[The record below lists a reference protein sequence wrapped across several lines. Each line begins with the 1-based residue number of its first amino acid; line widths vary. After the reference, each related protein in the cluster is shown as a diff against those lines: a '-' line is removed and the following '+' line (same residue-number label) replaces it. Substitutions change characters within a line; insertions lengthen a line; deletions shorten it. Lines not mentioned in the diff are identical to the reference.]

1 MGSDPIQLHNQNNQE
16 PWPMKITGWILSGL
30 FAAFLLL
37 ASVTPKL
44 LHLDVAVTSMTD
56 IGWSP
61 DHLLLIGVI
70 ELLCVVL
77 YMVPR
82 TALLGAIFT
91 MALLG
96 GALASN
102 LRADMPMFS
111 HTLFSIYLGI
121 VMWLGLWLRD
131 PQLHKVLPL
140 LRGS

>member
-1 MGSDPIQLHNQNNQE
+1 MR
-16 PWPMKITGWILSGL
+16 ITGWILSGL
-30 FAAFLLL
+30 LAAFLLL
-37 ASVTPKL
+37 ASAAPKL
-44 LHLDVAVTSMTD
+44 LQLDVAMTALTA

-77 YMVPR
+77 YMTPR
-82 TALLGAIFT
+82 TALLGAILT
-91 MALLG
+91 MGLLG

-121 VMWLGLWLRD
+121 LMWLGLWLRD
-131 PQLHKVLPL
+131 PRLRMVLPL
-140 LRGS
+140 LPADSRKQSPLRS